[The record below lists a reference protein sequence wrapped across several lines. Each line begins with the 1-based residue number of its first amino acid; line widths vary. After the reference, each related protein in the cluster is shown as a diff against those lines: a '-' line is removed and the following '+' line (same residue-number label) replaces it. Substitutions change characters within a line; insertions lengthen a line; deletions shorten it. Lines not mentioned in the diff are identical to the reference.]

1 MTKTKSE
8 PYATTLLVGPAL
20 GRRLW
25 IKEKFAPNAANSPQV
40 FLPLGSLA
48 SKKLSKLVDIWI
60 PAFSKWESIF
70 NGLPE
75 RLVGFGIFQ
84 IHKNAPFFTFQV
96 PSLPGVDKHLHRE
109 IEIGS

>member
-40 FLPLGSLA
+40 FLRLA
-48 SKKLSKLVDIWI
+48 LWL
-60 PAFSKWESIF
+60 
-70 NGLPE
+70 
-75 RLVGFGIFQ
+75 R
-84 IHKNAPFFTFQV
+84 KNCQ
-96 PSLPGVDKHLHRE
+96 S
-109 IEIGS
+109 